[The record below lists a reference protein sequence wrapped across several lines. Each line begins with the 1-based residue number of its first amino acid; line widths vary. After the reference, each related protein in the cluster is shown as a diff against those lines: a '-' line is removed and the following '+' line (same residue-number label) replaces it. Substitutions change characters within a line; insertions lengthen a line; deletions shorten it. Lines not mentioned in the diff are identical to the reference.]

1 MVRGQKPKQTGRVV
15 SVTQTP
21 NGMVKCSVQLSHS
34 GGAREDIPV
43 GKPHSGVM
51 WKPKPGWTVVVDYTD
66 DGNPFVCDVLSVSSE
81 YNVPDLAEGAMTF
94 QFDGETEITVNKDNS
109 GNYTV
114 DISAS
119 GEVTVDSDTVKLGG
133 KTGTKVVARKGDTV
147 ETNDP
152 LTGTNTGQ
160 ITGGASNTEAK

>member
-1 MVRGQKPKQTGRVV
+1 
-15 SVTQTP
+15 
-21 NGMVKCSVQLSHS
+21 
-34 GGAREDIPV
+34 
-43 GKPHSGVM
+43 M